1 MMSTP
6 AATRVASV
14 RENRA
19 IVTFRTTFPMPA
31 GTRSLNR
38 SHTWRPDGVFF
49 QRRKPQIER
58 PIAGKRMN
66 Q

>member
-6 AATRVASV
+6 AATSVASV

-19 IVTFRTTFPMPA
+19 IVTLSTTFPMPA
-31 GTRSLNR
+31 GTRNLNR
-38 SHTWRPDGVFF
+38 SHTCRPAGVLF
-49 QRRKPQIER
+49 QWRKPQIER